1 MKNPA
6 LFFGGV
12 LLVIIGIA
20 LGIFF
25 LIPGI
30 NHIITDSQAHS
41 KHAIACF
48 ALAILGLLVALVNRP
63 TKAAQ

>member
-6 LFFGGV
+6 LFFGG
-12 LLVIIGIA
+12 IILTILGIA

-25 LIPGI
+25 LVPGI
-30 NHIITDSQAHS
+30 NHVIADSSPHT

-48 ALAILGLLVALVNRP
+48 AIAALGILVALVNRP
-63 TKAAQ
+63 KTA

>member
-6 LFFGGV
+6 LFWGGIVV
-12 LLVIIGIA
+12 LLLGIA

-30 NHIITDSQAHS
+30 NHVIADSSTHV
-41 KHAIACF
+41 KHATACF
-48 ALAILGLLVALVNRP
+48 VIAILGLIVTLVNRP
-63 TKAAQ
+63 KAA